1 MKFKVGDKV
10 RIRKDLKASQEFR
23 KFYIDEDMLK
33 YRGKI
38 ATIKEIDLYG
48 AYRIDLDDTSWCW
61 TEKMLEP
68 LGKFFKKL
76 PNNFTGTI
84 EIENGYIIEKE
95 ILDEEEK
102 KYLSAVIKPFKDRV
116 ISICK
121 GVNCVDFYYI
131 LIKLKEDIILFPDFE
146 KGTMYNGMEEEKIYT
161 LKELGLDE

>member
-102 KYLSAVIKPFKDRV
+102 KYLSAVIKPFKDRITYIRKV
-116 ISICK
+116 RGSMEFIEINVKHEIINLPYFKANAMYK
-121 GVNCVDFYYI
+121 GM
-131 LIKLKEDIILFPDFE
+131 KL
-146 KGTMYNGMEEEKIYT
+146 NEEYT
-161 LKELGLDE
+161 LKELGLDEK